1 MFNRELLLL
10 KSEDS
15 IHMKLNVGLKKGNIG
30 SLGYSIW
37 GWDVEEQVGSI
48 NRFPI
53 WKEGSTTI
61 RKLTGLF
68 FTDLLGANGQTEV
81 RRNPAND
88 KGKPFDIIIN
98 GKSLTITDAVDI
110 YYWHTSGDYFSLR
123 NKENTTI
130 NVKFKPAPT
139 DYE

>member
-15 IHMKLNVGLKKGNIG
+15 IHMKLNVGIA
-30 SLGYSIW
+30 SFVHSIW
-37 GWDVEEQVGSI
+37 GWYVDGQIGSI

-68 FTDLLGANGQTEV
+68 FTEGARQTEV
-81 RRNPAND
+81 IRNPAND
-88 KGKPFDIIIN
+88 EGKPFDIIIN
-98 GKSLTITDAVDI
+98 GKSLTVTDAWDI
-110 YYWHTSGDYFSLR
+110 YFWRTSGDYFSLR

>member
-1 MFNRELLLL
+1 M
-10 KSEDS
+10 
-15 IHMKLNVGLKKGNIG
+15 
-30 SLGYSIW
+30 
-37 GWDVEEQVGSI
+37 
-48 NRFPI
+48 
-53 WKEGSTTI
+53 
-61 RKLTGLF
+61 
-68 FTDLLGANGQTEV
+68 GANGQTEV

-98 GKSLTITDAVDI
+98 GKSLTVTDAGDI